1 MSDHITPQLRDDVLE
16 RLRAVTLTRNFKKTP
31 EEIERLI
38 LEKARGV
45 KKTYLDLLSRVLNPT
60 VVGAAAA
67 GSHNASPSPVTQSIP
82 VGAVGPHAQVT
93 GVQMQR
99 SGAAT
104 TQPQQPRIQHPI
116 PGGISIAGPGIMQQS
131 PATIPRPR
139 MHSMVGQPN
148 QSQPTQQHQ
157 QQAYHPP
164 GVQPMQPTQTLSVVA
179 PASRAVSSAPNLG
192 AQGMSISSQGQQPLV
207 VYQQANASGGVIGDK
222 SVLIRPI
229 SSQTCFL
236 ILPVVVA
243 AAVSFTDDLAGGG
256 GTGTPGPVLI
266 RTTSNNSLPTIV
278 QSDESAVP
286 SVSVANVPIA
296 GKSVITVLPTGQAKV
311 VRPNLQ
317 PTPQKSASTQQSKS
331 LLPSTVASQSAPNVA
346 ALASRSHSSDR
357 SNGQR
362 IDGSSGRGG
371 SATSK
376 PAQEVH
382 SPEVQAQIINRL
394 TAMAAR
400 YLPAV
405 RQGIQMASAQPE
417 TQPYVRKYI
426 KLRDILENPEA
437 NLNVIRLAQVQPI
450 ERLLDEIERNPM
462 HLAQQQQQ
470 HPSQQQQQQQPKHAA
485 AVAAAA
491 SVAAAAAAS
500 TSNLQHKA
508 AVSDSVRKSV
518 PMQLLSRQGTLTAD
532 QGRQQQ
538 QQQQRAA
545 PGVQP
550 QQGSTEQPQNRFRG
564 SPTSMSD
571 AHLARNPSQASPNS
585 RALFVSTSP
594 DVGAPSTQNAS
605 SLQTASQLGTF
616 PAEPS
621 GTRPAPAAVIP
632 DGQIARTGHGVGP
645 FSSQP
650 RTSGM
655 GLGGFQTSLQML
667 ATELQKIAERAT
679 QDSSY
684 GRRVCRAINEISQET
699 KQFRETFGLL
709 LPQDICPQDISKS
722 SKDEPS
728 DKPSDTELLPVRPCS
743 RKRER
748 ALSEV
753 ENDKKEEESDNWQCP
768 EGSGKVT
775 DKTNE
780 PQGKKICLGT
790 QASSGQCEPP
800 APGQLLEHQK
810 LQTLPLWSRHFSIC
824 EEFLETRT
832 ILFMLVDIPRT
843 FYTPAHF
850 VSTLCFYR
858 FFIIPAFLFTRS
870 IIPYDPESD
879 PLDKFSTDQIE
890 RLNPRI
896 LCEIQRIREF
906 HIRVEA
912 NPDPPAIDDME
923 TYATCMDAGE
933 WNTSCHLKLTQDDEN
948 LAYLPC
954 APPALMVRLAPDYLK
969 AGHLN
974 WFYQRRSQLSTSNSC
989 SSSPQYSPK
998 EREHFLDLCYAEL
1011 DRTVEQQLRRV
1022 THYRLSLYLVAKSWM
1037 DCICAAMARFVKLD
1051 QNVFLAA

>member
-60 VVGAAAA
+60 VVGAAST
-67 GSHNASPSPVTQSIP
+67 GSHNVSPSPVTQSIP

-99 SGAAT
+99 SGPAII
-104 TQPQQPRIQHPI
+104 QPQQPRIQHPM

-139 MHSMVGQPN
+139 MHSMVGQP
-148 QSQPTQQHQ
+148 QPAQQHQ
-157 QQAYHPP
+157 QQAYLP
-164 GVQPMQPTQTLSVVA
+164 GVQPMQPTQTLSAVA
-179 PASRAVSSAPNLG
+179 PASRTLQAVSSAPNLG
-192 AQGMSISSQGQQPLV
+192 AQVMSISSQGQQPLV

-229 SSQTCFL
+229 SSHVQQIPITGTQ
-236 ILPVVVA
+236 
-243 AAVSFTDDLAGGG
+243 AVHHPGDHFIRFYSRRAPG
-256 GTGTPGPVLI
+256 GTSTPAPVLI
-266 RTTSNNSLPTIV
+266 RTTSNSSLPAIV

-286 SVSVANVPIA
+286 SVSVANVSIA
-296 GKSVITVLPTGQAKV
+296 GKPVITVLPTGQAKV
-311 VRPNLQ
+311 LRPNLQ
-317 PTPQKSASTQQSKS
+317 PTPQKSVSTQQSKS

-357 SNGQR
+357 SSGQR
-362 IDGSSGRGG
+362 IDGSSARGG

-462 HLAQQQQQ
+462 HLAQQQ
-470 HPSQQQQQQQPKHAA
+470 HPSQQQQQPKHAA

-508 AVSDSVRKSV
+508 VVSDGVRKSV
-518 PMQLLSRQGTLTAD
+518 PVQLLSRQGTLTAD

-538 QQQQRAA
+538 QQRTA
-545 PGVQP
+545 PVVQP
-550 QQGSTEQPQNRFRG
+550 QQVCSTEQPQNRFRVPTTNLNTLLSQPLGSG
-564 SPTSMSD
+564 SPTSIPD
-571 AHLARNPSQASPNS
+571 AHPARNPSQASPNN

-594 DVGAPSTQNAS
+594 DVGAPSTQNAPT
-605 SLQTASQLGTF
+605 LQTASQLGAL
-616 PAEPS
+616 PSEPS

-632 DGQIARTGHGVGP
+632 DGQFARTGHGVGP

-650 RTSGM
+650 RASGM

-679 QDSSY
+679 QDASY

-699 KQFRETFGLL
+699 KLFRETFGLL

-728 DKPSDTELLPVRPCS
+728 DKPSDIELLPVRPCS

-748 ALSEV
+748 ALLEM
-753 ENDKKEEESDNWQCP
+753 EGDNKEEESDSWQCP
-768 EGSGKVT
+768 EGSSKVT

-780 PQGKKICLGT
+780 PQGKKICLGA

-800 APGQLLEHQK
+800 AAGNRSNQLLEHQ
-810 LQTLPLWSRHFSIC
+810 TLDPLP
-824 EEFLETRT
+824 
-832 ILFMLVDIPRT
+832 DN
-843 FYTPAHF
+843 
-850 VSTLCFYR
+850 STSS
-858 FFIIPAFLFTRS
+858 FLFTRS
-870 IIPYDPESD
+870 IVPYDPESD
-879 PLDKFSTDQIE
+879 PLDKFSSDQIE

-912 NPDPPAIDDME
+912 NPDPPSIDDME

-974 WFYQRRSQLSTSNSC
+974 WFYQRRSQLSMGDSC

-1011 DRTVEQQLRRV
+1011 DRTVQQQLRRV
-1022 THYRLSLYLVAKSWM
+1022 THYRLSLYLVAKSW
-1037 DCICAAMARFVKLD
+1037 DPRCSNDLTINLSFGV
-1051 QNVFLAA
+1051 

>member
-1 MSDHITPQLRDDVLE
+1 
-16 RLRAVTLTRNFKKTP
+16 
-31 EEIERLI
+31 
-38 LEKARGV
+38 
-45 KKTYLDLLSRVLNPT
+45 

-229 SSQTCFL
+229 SS
-236 ILPVVVA
+236 
-243 AAVSFTDDLAGGG
+243 

-346 ALASRSHSSDR
+346 ALASRSHSSAIHQCRCILTTATTFSKVFSMSILFIFGQFIDLPFCICATSDR

-450 ERLLDEIERNPM
+450 ER
-462 HLAQQQQQ
+462 
-470 HPSQQQQQQQPKHAA
+470 
-485 AVAAAA
+485 
-491 SVAAAAAAS
+491 

-550 QQGSTEQPQNRFRG
+550 QQGSTEQPQNRFRVPTTNLNTLLSQPLGSG

>member
-1 MSDHITPQLRDDVLE
+1 MWVGVKELAIRTEMSDHITPQLRDDVLE

-60 VVGAAAA
+60 VVGAASA

-99 SGAAT
+99 PGPAII
-104 TQPQQPRIQHPI
+104 QLQQPRIQHPL

-148 QSQPTQQHQ
+148 QPQPTQQHQ
-157 QQAYHPP
+157 QQAYHLT
-164 GVQPMQPTQTLSVVA
+164 GVQPMQPTQTLSAVA
-179 PASRAVSSAPNLG
+179 PASRTLQAVSSAPNLG

-229 SSQTCFL
+229 SSHVQQIPITG
-236 ILPVVVA
+236 A
-243 AAVSFTDDLAGGG
+243 QAVHHPGDHFS
-256 GTGTPGPVLI
+256 GTSTPAPVLI
-266 RTTSNNSLPTIV
+266 RTTSNSSLPAIV

-286 SVSVANVPIA
+286 SVSVANVSIA

-317 PTPQKSASTQQSKS
+317 PTPQKSVPTQQSKS

-357 SNGQR
+357 SSGQR

-462 HLAQQQQQ
+462 HLAQQQ
-470 HPSQQQQQQQPKHAA
+470 HPAQQQQQPKHAA

-500 TSNLQHKA
+500 ASNLQHKA
-508 AVSDSVRKSV
+508 AVSDGVRKSV
-518 PMQLLSRQGTLTAD
+518 PVQLLSRQGTLTVD

-538 QQQQRAA
+538 QQRTA
-545 PGVQP
+545 PAVQP
-550 QQGSTEQPQNRFRG
+550 QQGSIEQPQSRFRVPTTNLNTLLSQPLGSG
-564 SPTSMSD
+564 SPTSIPD
-571 AHLARNPSQASPNS
+571 AHPARNPSQASPNS

-605 SLQTASQLGTF
+605 ILQTAYQLGAL
-616 PAEPS
+616 PAAYQHS
-621 GTRPAPAAVIP
+621 HLPAAVIP
-632 DGQIARTGHGVGP
+632 DGQLARTGHGVGP

-655 GLGGFQTSLQML
+655 GMGGFQTSLQML

-679 QDSSY
+679 QDASY

-699 KQFRETFGLL
+699 KLFRETFGLL

-728 DKPSDTELLPVRPCS
+728 DKPSDIELLPVRPCS

-748 ALSEV
+748 ALLEV
-753 ENDKKEEESDNWQCP
+753 EGDNKEEESDNWQCP
-768 EGSGKVT
+768 EGSSKVT
-775 DKTNE
+775 DKTDE
-780 PQGKKICLGT
+780 PQGKKICLGA
-790 QASSGQCEPP
+790 QESSGQCEPS
-800 APGQLLEHQK
+800 AARNVSNQLLEHQ
-810 LQTLPLWSRHFSIC
+810 TLEPLPDTSNS
-824 EEFLETRT
+824 
-832 ILFMLVDIPRT
+832 
-843 FYTPAHF
+843 Y
-850 VSTLCFYR
+850 
-858 FFIIPAFLFTRS
+858 FLFTRS
-870 IIPYDPESD
+870 IVPYDPESD
-879 PLDKFSTDQIE
+879 PLDKFATDQIE

-974 WFYQRRSQLSTSNSC
+974 WFYQPRSQLSMGDSC

-1011 DRTVEQQLRRV
+1011 DRTVQQQLRRV